1 MPYVSRALRAPMPR
15 WLRTS
20 NVCVVRAIWLRALA
34 THVQLMSE
42 ALHTLCTT
50 LIFCA
55 LVFPCFTSNLNC
67 FNYFREKIPD
77 ANPDSECL
85 RTYSAKFVAENNY
98 FSVKLHLSKSRYT
111 TNKIAVLEVSV
122 VNFVLYIYVY
132 TIYIKTTFFY
142 VSTYCL
148 LQKLSSYYTFIKFTP
163 SYHSCCF
170 RLCSQLK

>member
-1 MPYVSRALRAPMPR
+1 MPYVSRAPRAPMPR

-20 NVCVVRAIWLRALA
+20 NACVVRAIWLRALA

-67 FNYFREKIPD
+67 FNYFRKKIPD

-85 RTYSAKFVAENNY
+85 RTYSAKSVVENNY

-111 TNKIAVLEVSV
+111 TNKIAV
-122 VNFVLYIYVY
+122 
-132 TIYIKTTFFY
+132 
-142 VSTYCL
+142 
-148 LQKLSSYYTFIKFTP
+148 
-163 SYHSCCF
+163 
-170 RLCSQLK
+170 